1 LECWTVQLTSRLS
14 HPLNGVASARSLLGA
29 DHPLARVSERLGVL
43 RDQSLA
49 VGAVLFAS
57 LVALMAGEAAASWVV
72 IAATVVQAALAFA
85 SALLAQTRHDCV
97 LDVIL
102 DGRGGLPLVAVQ
114 RQRRRLIDP
123 AHRAF
128 LARWLDG
135 LRHDAQR
142 PIPRVPAARPVY
154 SVGVIAAVAPDLQQI
169 AKLLHSNHAGLR
181 GIALTERLL
190 RDGTSPLYGQDV
202 ELLRQELHRIRLLL
216 QLAS

>member
-1 LECWTVQLTSRLS
+1 MHLTSHLS
-14 HPLNGVASARSLLGA
+14 HPLNDVASARALLGD
-29 DHPLARVSERLGVL
+29 DHPLARVSERVGVL

-57 LVALMAGEAAASWVV
+57 IAALVAGEAAASWFV
-72 IAATVVQAALAFA
+72 IAATVVQAALGFGA
-85 SALLAQTRHDCV
+85 ALLAQTRHDCV
-97 LDVIL
+97 LDVII
-102 DGRGGLPLVAVQ
+102 DGHGSLPLIAVQ
-114 RQRRRLIDP
+114 RQRRRLHDP

-142 PIPRVPAARPVY
+142 PTPTLPNARPVY
-154 SVGVIAAVAPDLQQI
+154 SARVIAAVAPDLQQI
-169 AKLLHSNHAGLR
+169 AGLLHSSHARLR
-181 GIALTERLL
+181 GIALTERTL

-216 QLAS
+216 QLGS